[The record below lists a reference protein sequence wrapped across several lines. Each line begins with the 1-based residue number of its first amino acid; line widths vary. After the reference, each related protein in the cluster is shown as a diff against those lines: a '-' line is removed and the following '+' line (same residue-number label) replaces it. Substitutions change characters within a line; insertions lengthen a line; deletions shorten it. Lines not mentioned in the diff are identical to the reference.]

1 MHNAQCAIVNCALC
15 IERMMSNMHHAPRN
29 TKYVILALV
38 TVLVALWLVPEVVAR
53 LNRAGDKAWA
63 RVQQTG
69 TIRFAIDPSYMPFDG
84 LGSHNDFYGID
95 VEIATEIARRC
106 GVQAEFVIAGQDS
119 LYDVLKV
126 GQADATISALIV
138 NPIMDYEWDYSTP
151 YFDAGQVF
159 VKPQG
164 FLKNLE
170 VSVIAVEFGSDGDAA
185 ARRLAR
191 RQADI
196 QVRQF
201 PTTNE
206 ALQAVVDGQAASAI
220 VDAVNARQLVPR
232 AYLQLQI
239 GEYVTHDP
247 YAIAV
252 WGESRQLLAAIN
264 RALAEMQQ
272 DGTTQRIIDG
282 WMAK

>member
-1 MHNAQCAIVNCALC
+1 
-15 IERMMSNMHHAPRN
+15 MSNTHHVPR
-29 TKYVILALV
+29 TTQYVILALV
-38 TVLVALWLVPEVVAR
+38 TAFIALWLVPEVVAR
-53 LNRAGDKAWA
+53 LNRAEDRAWA

-69 TIRFAIDPSYMPFDG
+69 VIRFAIDPSYMPFDG

-95 VEIATEIARRC
+95 VEIANEIARRA
-106 GVQAEFVIAGQDS
+106 GVRAEFVIAGQDS

-138 NPIMDYEWDYSTP
+138 NPIIDYVWDYSTP

-159 VKPQG
+159 VKPQEFLAKPQG
-164 FLKNLE
+164 FSKNLE

-185 ARRLAR
+185 ARRLARRLAR

-220 VDAVNARQLVPR
+220 VDSVSARQLLPKK
-232 AYLQLQI
+232 YPQLQL

-247 YAIAV
+247 YSIAV
-252 WGESRQLLAAIN
+252 WGESTQLLAAIN
-264 RALAEMQQ
+264 RALADMQQ
-272 DGTTQRIIDG
+272 DGTTQRIIDA

>member
-1 MHNAQCAIVNCALC
+1 MHNAQLC
-15 IERMMSNMHHAPRN
+15 IERMMSNTRHAPR
-29 TKYVILALV
+29 TTQYVILALV
-38 TVLVALWLVPEVVAR
+38 AALAALWLASEVVAR
-53 LNRAGDKAWA
+53 LNRAEDEAWA
-63 RVQQTG
+63 RVQHTG
-69 TIRFAIDPSYMPFDG
+69 AIRFAIDPSYMPFDG
-84 LGSHNDFYGID
+84 LGSHDDFYGID
-95 VEIATEIARRC
+95 VDLANEIARRA
-106 GVQAEFVIAGQDS
+106 GMRAEFVIAGQDS

-126 GQADATISALIV
+126 GQAEATISALIV
-138 NPIMDYEWDYSTP
+138 DPIIDYEWDYSTP

-164 FLKNLE
+164 FPKTLE

-220 VDAVNARQLVPR
+220 VDAVSARQLVPKK
-232 AYLQLQI
+232 YPQLQI

-247 YAIAV
+247 YSIAV
-252 WGESRQLLAAIN
+252 WGESTQLLVAIN
-264 RALAEMQQ
+264 RALADMQQ
-272 DGTTQRIIDG
+272 DGTTQRIIDA